1 MKNYLILTILATA
14 YASPSHHQKYMKYLS
29 QQGKSYSSIDEF
41 KTRLENFIAIDKL
54 IEEWNA

>member
-14 YASPSHHQKYMKYLS
+14 YASTSYHQKYMKYLS
-29 QQGKSYSSIDEF
+29 QQGKSYNSIDEF

-54 IEEWNA
+54 IE